1 MALRTNRVKVQRYF
15 LGLTIETNK
24 IAFEVKVILG
34 LQTAVNE

>member
-1 MALRTNRVKVQRYF
+1 MALRTNRVKFQRYF

-24 IAFEVKVILG
+24 FVFEVKVILG